1 MNIRKATEQDIDR
14 ITEIYSAIHAKI
26 RHLNIKSDYNQNL
39 VQSNLENESTDILST
54 ISTKNVVSSEK
65 RMYSLSL

>member
-1 MNIRKATEQDIDR
+1 
-14 ITEIYSAIHAKI
+14 
-26 RHLNIKSDYNQNL
+26 LNIKSDYNQNL

>member
-1 MNIRKATEQDIDR
+1 MILNLYDNDIYG
-14 ITEIYSAIHAKI
+14 IFLNLHAKI